1 MKKQDIKGEM
11 RKLQAQYQ
19 ALAFGQDRHTSDDID
34 RLADIE
40 REYDSLE
47 KIINGI
53 GIFTVDA
60 YDDMTCDYIT
70 VFSGT
75 LEQCREYVA
84 DNNDMVITAADG
96 FTTVEW

>member
-1 MKKQDIKGEM
+1 MKKQDIIAEM

-19 ALAFGQDRHTSDDID
+19 ALAFGQDRHTANEID

-47 KIINGI
+47 KLLNETADC
-53 GIFTVDA
+53 TVSVF
-60 YDDMTCDYIT
+60 DDMTCDYIT

-75 LEQCREYVA
+75 LAQCREYVA
-84 DNNDMVITAADG
+84 DDTDMVITAADG